1 MRISR
6 TLGVAVVNQS
16 FELEGAR
23 HRKLAEFA
31 ASKGRPVNEVLRE
44 LLVPW
49 IDQLTIATER
59 PQPTK
64 QESIGSSRRRIPAS
78 RVTR

>member
-49 IDQLTIATER
+49 IDRL
-59 PQPTK
+59 K
-64 QESIGSSRRRIPAS
+64 IPDD
-78 RVTR
+78 RQ